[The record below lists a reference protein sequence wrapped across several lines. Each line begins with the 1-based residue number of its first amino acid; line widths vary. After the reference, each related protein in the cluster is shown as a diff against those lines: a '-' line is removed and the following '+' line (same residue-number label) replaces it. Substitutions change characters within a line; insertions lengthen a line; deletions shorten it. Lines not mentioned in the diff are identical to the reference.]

1 MLTKITI
8 VGRNGPLNDMSRAG
22 FRNIGFV
29 GFRRIHTFRPEDP
42 HIYLLSQ
49 LVLADVEGTRAA
61 WFWFGPK
68 VDADVSMD
76 VRFHFTLPG
85 SLASYEMSDG
95 DAAAQSSES
104 DEI

>member
-1 MLTKITI
+1 
-8 VGRNGPLNDMSRAG
+8 MSRAG
-22 FRNIGFV
+22 FRNVGFV
-29 GFRRIHTFRPEDP
+29 GTKVGLVGSADRPKWGQEDP

-68 VDADVSMD
+68 ADADVSMD
-76 VRFHFTLPG
+76 VRLHFTLPG

-104 DEI
+104 DV